1 MMTKECENEQDAMPR
16 EGAARPENFPNFDL
30 IDRMQHAAAGRDE
43 SERFRAGSGGW
54 RGPRNA
60 VWH

>member
-16 EGAARPENFPNFDL
+16 EGAATPENFPNFNL

-43 SERFRAGSGGW
+43 SERFHAGSGG
-54 RGPRNA
+54 
-60 VWH
+60 

>member
-43 SERFRAGSGGW
+43 SERFRAGSGG
-54 RGPRNA
+54 
-60 VWH
+60 